1 MIREPKSRKRQK
13 SITALSATL
22 LLASLM
28 PLDAQAANSNDIEYS
43 GTLIALPCTVD
54 PMYENMGID
63 LGTIVAKQ
71 LYLHERTTGVQFD
84 FVLQDCDTSLG
95 NWITAT
101 FTGNSTAQGLLN
113 FDAGSEA
120 SGAAIGIETLSGVKL
135 PINPAQP
142 YPSQAIQDG
151 TTTVKLRAYVQGESE
166 AIASQSI
173 TPGFFS
179 ATLTY
184 TLGYE

>member
-1 MIREPKSRKRQK
+1 MNSMNRKR
-13 SITALSATL
+13 SRLSPITMALWLCGVLPSGV
-22 LLASLM
+22 
-28 PLDAQAANSNDIEYS
+28 QAANSNDIEYS
-43 GTLIALPCTVD
+43 GTLIALPCTVA
-54 PMYENMGID
+54 PGYEHVGVDM
-63 LGTIVAKQ
+63 GTIVANQ

-101 FTGNSTAQGLLN
+101 FAGNSTPQGLLR
-113 FDAGSEA
+113 FDGGSEA
-120 SGAAIGIETLSGVKL
+120 AGAAIGIETLSGVKL
-135 PINPAQP
+135 PVNPAQP

-151 TTTVKLRAYVQGESE
+151 MTTVSLRAYVQGESE
-166 AIASQSI
+166 AIASRSI
-173 TPGFFS
+173 TPGSFT

>member
-1 MIREPKSRKRQK
+1 MKSMKRMSK
-13 SITALSATL
+13 RFTPISAVVCFCGGLALS
-22 LLASLM
+22 
-28 PLDAQAANSNDIEYS
+28 AQAANSNDIEYS

-54 PMYENMGID
+54 PIYENLGVD

-95 NWITAT
+95 NWITVT

-120 SGAAIGIETLSGVKL
+120 AGAAVGIETLSGVKL

-151 TTTVKLRAYVQGESE
+151 TTTVRLRAYVQGESE

-173 TPGFFS
+173 TPGFFT

>member
-1 MIREPKSRKRQK
+1 MKSMKRMSK
-13 SITALSATL
+13 WFTPISVVVCFCGGLALS
-22 LLASLM
+22 
-28 PLDAQAANSNDIEYS
+28 AQAANSNDIEYS

-54 PMYENMGID
+54 PIYENLGVD

-120 SGAAIGIETLSGVKL
+120 TGAAIGIETLSGVKL
-135 PINPAQP
+135 PINPIQP

-151 TTTVKLRAYVQGESE
+151 TTTVRLRAYVQGESE

-173 TPGFFS
+173 MPGFFT